1 MPGSDAGMASRVA
14 LGSLRLLVVRSS
26 VEVPM
31 TLAALTGKPGGP
43 ARQAMPDRDACRLAA
58 VSMDVR
64 DTPAPSIVSVVCT
77 KTRMGD
83 ALGDTPGGRYD
94 ADRVDVDEMA
104 AKLVKDGVPVAV
116 LLGVLL
122 AVSLLDADVVA
133 VPVDDGVAPVVSDAV
148 GAWLLLR
155 VPLRVPVP
163 DALAPG
169 DRLDVDAADGDA
181 PKDTDAAALSEREK
195 VAVDEPD
202 GDT

>member
-1 MPGSDAGMASRVA
+1 M
-14 LGSLRLLVVRSS
+14 
-26 VEVPM
+26 
-31 TLAALTGKPGGP
+31 
-43 ARQAMPDRDACRLAA
+43 
-58 VSMDVR
+58 R
-64 DTPAPSIVSVVCT
+64 DTPGPSIVSVVCST
-77 KTRMGD
+77 TRMGD
-83 ALGDTPGGRYD
+83 ALGDTPAGRND
-94 ADRVDVDEMA
+94 ADAVAVAVMA
-104 AKLVKDGVPVAV
+104 AKRVKDGVPDAV

-148 GAWLLLR
+148 GGWLLLR

-169 DRLDVDAADGDA
+169 DRLDVALADGDA
-181 PKDTDAAALSEREK
+181 PKDNDTVPLAERDK